1 MSSSLYTLMVLS
13 ASAVIKRLS
22 EWSNTQEN
30 IPDSL
35 SREPGCTAAWI
46 RWKLYPVLQ
55 SHRWIVPLSAEQGRG
70 EGQTDVKR
78 CYKGYSE
85 FLRSKKKCKPP
96 ETRTPSEF
104 TARVL
109 MMALCPDRF
118 WIKFPSGN
126 FHCLML
132 SGDPE
137 ANVYLHKEKGVTAPR
152 ANQSCILITGFTN
165 MSG

>member
-1 MSSSLYTLMVLS
+1 MLKD
-13 ASAVIKRLS
+13 VI
-22 EWSNTQEN
+22 
-30 IPDSL
+30 
-35 SREPGCTAAWI
+35 
-46 RWKLYPVLQ
+46 
-55 SHRWIVPLSAEQGRG
+55 
-70 EGQTDVKR
+70 
-78 CYKGYSE
+78 KGYSE
-85 FLRSKKKCKPP
+85 FLRSKKKKCKPP

-137 ANVYLHKEKGVTAPR
+137 ANVYLHKEKGVTAP
-152 ANQSCILITGFTN
+152 QSCILITGLTVH
-165 MSG
+165 